1 MELNFKPNKERRCAV
16 YILYSID
23 TQNKR
28 LPSERAVHVVDTELA
43 ERFFVSYTTQS
54 ERAVKKVVN
63 EIDDFIGDQAKDLT
77 KPLAILGINGDSF
90 GLQLI
95 AEILKKQPV
104 YVDCK
109 ASTLNKAFR

>member
-1 MELNFKPNKERRCAV
+1 MF
-16 YILYSID
+16 ILYSID

-28 LPSERAVHVVDTELA
+28 LPSERAVHVIDTELA

-54 ERAVKKVVN
+54 ERAVKKVVG
-63 EIDDFIGDQAKDLT
+63 EIDDFIGDQRKDLT
-77 KPLAILGINGDSF
+77 KPLTILGVNGDSF

-95 AEILKKQPV
+95 GEVIKTQPV

-109 ASTLNKAFR
+109 ASTLNKALR